1 MQGKKTRREQKP
13 QAWSPIEKYKSWLPT
28 ENNISKKKE
37 SLLFITDACQKTG
50 IGYRTIKRNAPQ
62 LIESWKEE
70 DFHW

>member
-1 MQGKKTRREQKP
+1 MQGKKDSKRTKAPSLVTYRKIQELAAYREQYIKEKGKP
-13 QAWSPIEKYKSWLPT
+13 P
-28 ENNISKKKE
+28 
-37 SLLFITDACQKTG
+37 LLTDACQKIG